1 MEESGPMRA
10 WLQDDI
16 FLYLSIAS
24 ALEPEKKKGR
34 RRLPL
39 LRYAL
44 PMSATH
50 PLKIVCDN
58 NMPFAREAFS
68 TLGEVTLLE
77 GRAIRPSDVRDA
89 DLLITRSTAKITRAL
104 LTGSRVR
111 FYGSA
116 VIGTDHID
124 IAFLEEAGIPWS
136 AAPGC
141 NAESVSNYLTAAL
154 LCLGGR
160 HSFRL
165 EGRTLGVVGVG
176 NVGRR
181 VCAKGRAL
189 GMRVLACDPPRRQN
203 PADTEAQGFVPF
215 ERILAESDVITCHV
229 PLTRGGPHATWHLFD
244 RAAFA
249 RMRPGVLFVNAA
261 RGEAVDTDALLD
273 AMGDPVAHAVI
284 DTWEG
289 EPDYRPDLLARADIV
304 SPHIAGHSFEGKVN
318 GTIQV
323 YERACAALGVTP
335 IYRPLLPPPPVPEW
349 SADASGRADE
359 DLLREAVLAV
369 YDILADD
376 RRLRESCGT
385 DPVARAK
392 AFDRQRKEY
401 PMRREF
407 AATTVRLR
415 HAPAPLLAKFQALG
429 FLRA

>member
-1 MEESGPMRA
+1 
-10 WLQDDI
+10 
-16 FLYLSIAS
+16 
-24 ALEPEKKKGR
+24 
-34 RRLPL
+34 
-39 LRYAL
+39 
-44 PMSATH
+44 MSATH
-50 PLKIVCDN
+50 LLKIVCDN

-68 TLGEVTLLE
+68 TLGEVVLRE
-77 GRAIRPSDVRDA
+77 GRSIRASDVRDA
-89 DLLITRSTAKITRAL
+89 DLLIARSTTKITRSL
-104 LTGSRVR
+104 LSGSRVR

-124 IAFLEEAGIPWS
+124 IPFLEEAGIPWS

-160 HSFRL
+160 HSFCL

-176 NVGRR
+176 NVGRK
-181 VCAKGRAL
+181 VCAKGCAL
-189 GMRVLACDPPRRQN
+189 GMRVLACDPPRQQN
-203 PADTEAQGFVPF
+203 PADPEAQGFVSF
-215 ERILAESDVITCHV
+215 ERILAESDVISCHV
-229 PLTRGGPHATWHLFD
+229 PLTRSGLHPTWHLFD

-249 RMRPGVLFVNAA
+249 RMRSGVVFVNAA

-273 AMGDPVAHAVI
+273 AMGARVAHAVI

-289 EPDYRPDLLARADIV
+289 EPEYRPDLLARADIV

-323 YERACAALGVTP
+323 YERACAVLGVAP
-335 IYRPLLPPPPVPEW
+335 SYRPVLPPPPVPEW
-349 SADASGRADE
+349 SADAAGRADE

-369 YDILADD
+369 YDILGDD
-376 RRLRESCGT
+376 RRLRESCVA
-385 DPVARAK
+385 DPNARAK

-407 AATTVRLR
+407 TATAVRLR
-415 HAPAPLLAKFQALG
+415 HAPDTLLAKFRALG
-429 FLRA
+429 FQV